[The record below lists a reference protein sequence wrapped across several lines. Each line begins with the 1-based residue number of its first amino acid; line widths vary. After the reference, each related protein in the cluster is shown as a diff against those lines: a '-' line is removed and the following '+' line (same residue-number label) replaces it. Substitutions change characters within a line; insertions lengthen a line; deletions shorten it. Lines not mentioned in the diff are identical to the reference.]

1 MNKNKN
7 LELFINE
14 TSEHLQKI
22 NQIITKY
29 GKEVFENIEIINEL
43 FRSVH
48 TIKGNSLTNGFLILN
63 KLAHKFEEILDKL
76 RKQKIK
82 ATDEIIEISFECV
95 DNIFDIFDCIKENS
109 NDEYNIDS
117 IITRIENILSL
128 SEKKLVAIKFENFK
142 IDLNDIKKFS
152 LSENDNIYKLNI
164 KLKEDVLIPAISMFS
179 ILSFLKEK
187 YLIIKTY
194 PTEEDL
200 NNEDIPDEQFQK
212 NFYILTKLDKIDE
225 IICELKENF
234 VDDIEEIQIEKENIN
249 KIIEEQK
256 KQAQQ
261 VKISSEDFIR
271 VPITRLNKL
280 LSIIHNLI
288 IIKNRFELKL
298 KNTEDYELK
307 EILSQLRLNT
317 LELNKNI
324 MEARLVEINT
334 ILNRFP
340 SMARKLAKELNK
352 NIELEI
358 KGGETLV
365 DRTIID
371 VIGDPLVHI
380 IRNSID
386 HGIENEEERKKKN
399 KEPKGKIIIE
409 VKKTD
414 TEIQIIISDD
424 GQGINLK
431 KVKEKAIKNGLITEE
446 KAEQMNEKEIIELIT
461 LPGFSTAEKIT
472 ELSGR
477 GVGMDVVKNTIEKIR
492 GSLTINTE
500 LNKGTTMI
508 ITIPTSINLSTV
520 LLCIYNNNRYLIQQD
535 YVYELLE
542 ISKQDIFIKDDKFY
556 IDLSNKEVLNLEFKK
571 IIPVFY
577 IIEPNNNEKYYLLL
591 FKKEN
596 KYFAINVDKIIT
608 QLEVII
614 KPLNKYFLKNINIF
628 NGSALLGDNLPA
640 LLLNINYFFNQLE

>member
-1 MNKNKN
+1 MNKNKS

-22 NQIITKY
+22 NQIIIKY
-29 GKEVFENIEIINEL
+29 GNDIFENIEIINEL

-48 TIKGNSLTNGFLILN
+48 TIKGNSLTNGFLVLN

-82 ATDEIIEISFECV
+82 PSNEIIEISSECI
-95 DNIFDIFDCIKENS
+95 DNIFSIFDCIKEHS

-128 SEKKLVAIKFENFK
+128 SEKKLPVIKFENFK
-142 IDLNDIKKFS
+142 IDFNDIKKFS
-152 LSENDNIYKLNI
+152 ITEKDNIYKLNI
-164 KLKEDVLIPAISMFS
+164 KLKEEVVITAVSMFS

-200 NNEDIPDEQFQK
+200 NNEDIPDEQFMK
-212 NFYILTKLDKIDE
+212 NFYILIKLDNTAQ
-225 IICELKENF
+225 IICELRENF
-234 VDDIEEIQIEKENIN
+234 IDDIEDIQIEKENIS
-249 KIIEEQK
+249 KIIEDQK
-256 KQAQQ
+256 KQVQQ
-261 VKISSEDFIR
+261 IKISSEDFIR
-271 VPITRLNKL
+271 VPITGLNKI

-298 KNTEDYELK
+298 KNNEDYELK

-324 MEARLVEINT
+324 MQARLVEINT

-352 NIELEI
+352 KIELSI
-358 KGGETLV
+358 IGGEILV

-386 HGIENEEERKKKN
+386 HGIENEEERIKKN
-399 KEPKGKIIIE
+399 KHPIGKIIIE

-446 KAEQMNEKEIIELIT
+446 KVKQMNEKEILELIT

-520 LLCIYNNNRYLIQQD
+520 LFCIYNNNRYLIQQD

-542 ISKQDIFIKDDKFY
+542 ISKKDIFFKDGKY
-556 IDLSNKEVLNLEFKK
+556 SIDLSNKEILNIEFKK
-571 IIPVFY
+571 IIPAFY
-577 IIEPNNNEKYYLLL
+577 INEPNENEKYYLLL
-591 FKKEN
+591 LKKEN
-596 KYFAINVDKIIT
+596 KFFGIIIDKVIT

-628 NGSALLGDNLPA
+628 NGAALLGDNLPA
-640 LLLNINYFFNQLE
+640 LLLNINYFINLL

>member
-1 MNKNKN
+1 
-7 LELFINE
+7 
-14 TSEHLQKI
+14 
-22 NQIITKY
+22 
-29 GKEVFENIEIINEL
+29 IEIINEL

-142 IDLNDIKKFS
+142 IDFNDIKKFS

-234 VDDIEEIQIEKENIN
+234 VDDIEEIQIEKENIS
-249 KIIEEQK
+249 KIIEDQK